1 MPRIAAVA
9 GTVDFAASS
18 RAVAERL
25 AAARGRIDTTIDPGD
40 QMYRGDL
47 DSYLSVCH
55 SALAQIGHAMAI
67 CGRTSPARV
76 LDFACGHGR
85 VLRGLRAAFPEAE
98 LTGADVNRDGV
109 EFCARQFGSL
119 PVYSDPDPARVRLT
133 GGFDLIW
140 VGSLFTHLDAGRC
153 REFLDLLRRN
163 LAPGGLLVF
172 STHGRNAVDRWS
184 DDEDER
190 TRAIVEGFRREGFGY
205 RDHVGV
211 EGYGTT
217 AFTAAWIAEQLAP
230 WTDLMLI
237 GYVERGL
244 ADHQD
249 VVTVLKTDVHHPQ
262 NELLVV

>member
-1 MPRIAAVA
+1 MAEP
-9 GTVDFAASS
+9 VDFAASS

-25 AAARGRIDTTIDPGD
+25 VAGRARIDTTIGEGD

-85 VLRGLRAAFPEAE
+85 VLRGLRATFPEAE

-109 EFCARQFGSL
+109 DFCARQFGSL
-119 PVYSDPDPARVRLT
+119 PVYSDPDPAKVSLA
-133 GGFDLIW
+133 GDYDLVW

-172 STHGRNAVDRWS
+172 STHGRNAVDRWPL
-184 DDEDER
+184 DDER
-190 TRAIVEGFRREGFGY
+190 NRAIVEGFQRDGFGY
-205 RDHVGV
+205 RDHPGV

-230 WTDLMLI
+230 WTDLMLV

-249 VVTVLKTDVHHPQ
+249 VVAVLKTDVHHPQ
-262 NELLVV
+262 DELLVV

>member
-1 MPRIAAVA
+1 M
-9 GTVDFAASS
+9 DFAASS

-25 AAARGRIDTTIDPGD
+25 AAGRARIDPTIAPDD
-40 QMYRGDL
+40 QMYRDDL

-67 CGRTSPARV
+67 CGRTSPRRI

-85 VLRGLRAAFPEAE
+85 VLRGLRATFPEAE

-109 EFCARQFGSL
+109 DFCARQFGSIPL
-119 PVYSDPDPARVRLT
+119 YSDPDPARVPLA
-133 GGFDLIW
+133 GGYDLIW

-163 LAPGGLLVF
+163 LAAGGLLVF
-172 STHGRNAVDRWS
+172 STHGRNAVDRWPL
-184 DDEDER
+184 DDER
-190 TRAIVEGFRREGFGY
+190 NRAIVEGFRREGFGY
-205 RDHVGV
+205 RDHAGA
-211 EGYGTT
+211 EGYGTS
-217 AFTAAWIAEQLAP
+217 AFTAAWIAEQIAP
-230 WTDLMLI
+230 WTDLMLV
-237 GYVERGL
+237 GYMERGL

-249 VVTVLKTDVHHPQ
+249 VVSLLKTAVHHPQ

>member
-1 MPRIAAVA
+1 VA
-9 GTVDFAASS
+9 EPVDFAATS

-25 AAARGRIDTTIDPGD
+25 AAGRARIDTTIGEGD
-40 QMYRGDL
+40 QMFRGDL
-47 DSYLSVCH
+47 ASYLSVCH

-67 CGRTSPARV
+67 TGRTSPRRV

-98 LTGADVNRDGV
+98 LTGADVDRDGV
-109 EFCARQFGSL
+109 DFCARQFGSL
-119 PVYSDPDPARVRLT
+119 PVYSDPDPARVRLA
-133 GGFDLIW
+133 GGYDLIW
-140 VGSLFTHLDAGRC
+140 VGSLFTHLDAERC

-163 LAPGGLLVF
+163 LAAGGLLVF

-190 TRAIVEGFRREGFGY
+190 TRAIVAGFEREGFGY
-205 RDHVGV
+205 RDHHGV

-217 AFTAAWIAEQLAP
+217 AFTAAWIAEQIEP
-230 WTDLMLI
+230 WTDLMLV
-237 GYVERGL
+237 GYMERGL

-249 VVTVLKTDVHHPQ
+249 VVSLLKTDVHHPQ
-262 NELLVV
+262 NQLLVT